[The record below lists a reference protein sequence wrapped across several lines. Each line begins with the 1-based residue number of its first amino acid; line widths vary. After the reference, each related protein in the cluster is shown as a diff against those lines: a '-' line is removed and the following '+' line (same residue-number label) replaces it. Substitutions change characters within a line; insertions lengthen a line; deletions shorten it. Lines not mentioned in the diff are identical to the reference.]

1 MRIAI
6 IGAGNIGGILARGLS
21 KHDHQITLGLR
32 NINSEDAAASMNFS
46 ANIKAASVEDA
57 VAQSNIIIIAVPFSA
72 VPDAAKMLGD
82 VKGKI
87 IIETTNPFGKSLP
100 EYKSSIAAIKEIT
113 GIDDVIKC
121 FNSIGSESLANPHF
135 QEFTADNFVAG
146 SSTKAK
152 EVAISLSQEMG
163 FENCFDLGGDEA
175 VPIIENIAQLCMAL
189 AVNSKLG
196 RRVAF
201 KVLY

>member
-6 IGAGNIGGILARGLS
+6 IGAGNIGGILAKGLS

-32 NINSEDAAASMNFS
+32 NINSEDAAALVNFS
-46 ANIKAASVEDA
+46 ANIKAASIEDA
-57 VAQSNIIIIAVPFSA
+57 VSRSNIIIIAVPFSA

-82 VKGKI
+82 VKEKI
-87 IIETTNPFGKSLP
+87 IIETTNPFGKSLV

-113 GIDDVIKC
+113 GIDDVVKC
-121 FNSIGSESLANPHF
+121 FNSIGAESLANPIF

-146 SSTKAK
+146 NSSKAK
-152 EVAISLSQEMG
+152 EIAISLSKELG
-163 FENCFDLGGDEA
+163 FANCFDLGGDES
-175 VPIIENIAQLCMAL
+175 VPIVEGIAQLCMAL
-189 AVNSKLG
+189 AYNARMG

-201 KVLY
+201 KVLH